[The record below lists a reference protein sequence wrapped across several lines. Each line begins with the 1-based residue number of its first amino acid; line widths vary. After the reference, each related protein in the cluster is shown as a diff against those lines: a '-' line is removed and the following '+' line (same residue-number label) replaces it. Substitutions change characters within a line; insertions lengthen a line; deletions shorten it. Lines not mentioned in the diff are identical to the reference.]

1 MLWSRKIRRHIPTLF
16 VISLIVNVGMWLERF
31 VIVVTSLHRDFLPSS
46 WDMYYPT
53 FWDWAIYLGSIGQ
66 FLVLFFLFLRFV
78 PMIAMFEVK
87 HLVPQSEKTR
97 A

>member
-1 MLWSRKIRRHIPTLF
+1 
-16 VISLIVNVGMWLERF
+16 
-31 VIVVTSLHRDFLPSS
+31 
-46 WDMYYPT
+46 MYYPT

-87 HLVPQSEKTR
+87 HLVPQSEKSK